1 MTDIDQLEAAF
12 PEIDPPSRP
21 SVPSPGNVS
30 GPDYDQK
37 LKRLGDKW
45 RSVLDTPGDAGYAS
59 ASEADLALI
68 DALVKRNW
76 TDGDIWTAL
85 RGSARYRDRVDRKG
99 ERHTEQLYAK
109 EIGKARSLVT
119 PFPPDEPRTDRRR
132 SAGRERRTRTAATA
146 GTPNRRAPQPA
157 PPGAPEPEHWSP
169 STSPESFITRYVAYA
184 SQRTDAPPE
193 AHELMAV
200 GILSSLVGPG
210 TRLPIAATVGGWKL
224 TLWTLYVVNST
235 VGRKSTVINLARD
248 ILDRILSGSALVE
261 WEGSPQGLIQRLQ
274 DRDGKPAVF
283 LRDEYSGL
291 MQQMNRGGHMAG
303 LAQTLIRAYD
313 GGVIENIRVR
323 KKNALSGKTEA
334 DNDRVADPYLTT
346 LAASTLDSFVS
357 RCTIDNVLD
366 GFLARFIIVSG
377 EATPRPMAKLT
388 AALLD
393 QRGMLLDHAR
403 AYAERAEQLPEIDL
417 SPDVMAAAWDLE
429 QAWIAEAQATDHPGA
444 MAASFKR
451 LSESVLKVAAL
462 IAIDEADVPRVEMAH
477 YQAASSMSERWKAST
492 QRLIEQ
498 LGATEF
504 QHNCDRILETVRH
517 HPGGIGQGDLYR
529 RHRRLRKRDY
539 EEAIGA
545 LIIQGLI
552 EEAAGESSGGRP
564 PTIIYPAGAV
574 MASDS
579 GEEVP

>member
-1 MTDIDQLEAAF
+1 
-12 PEIDPPSRP
+12 
-21 SVPSPGNVS
+21 
-30 GPDYDQK
+30 
-37 LKRLGDKW
+37 
-45 RSVLDTPGDAGYAS
+45 
-59 ASEADLALI
+59 
-68 DALVKRNW
+68 
-76 TDGDIWTAL
+76 
-85 RGSARYRDRVDRKG
+85 
-99 ERHTEQLYAK
+99 
-109 EIGKARSLVT
+109 
-119 PFPPDEPRTDRRR
+119 
-132 SAGRERRTRTAATA
+132 
-146 GTPNRRAPQPA
+146 
-157 PPGAPEPEHWSP
+157 
-169 STSPESFITRYVAYA
+169 
-184 SQRTDAPPE
+184 
-193 AHELMAV
+193 MAV

-248 ILDRILSGSALVE
+248 ILDRILSSSALLE

-274 DRDGKPAVF
+274 DRDGKSAVF

-291 MQQMNRGGHMAG
+291 VQQMNRGGHMAG

-313 GGVIENIRVR
+313 GGVIENVRVR

-377 EATPRPMAKLT
+377 QATPRPMAKLT

-403 AYAERAEQLPEIDL
+403 AFAERAVQLPEIDL
-417 SPDVMAAAWDLE
+417 SQPVMDAAWELE
-429 QAWIAEAQATDHPGA
+429 QAWVTEAGETDHPGA

-462 IAIDEADVPRVEMAH
+462 IAIDEADVPRVELEH
-477 YQAASSMSERWKAST
+477 YRAAVAMGERWKAST

-504 QHNCDRILETVRH
+504 QNNCDRIMETVRH

-529 RHRRLRKRDY
+529 RHRRLRKRDF
-539 EEAIGA
+539 EEVIDA
-545 LIIQGLI
+545 LIIQGMI
-552 EEAAGESSGGRP
+552 EEAAGESTGGRP

-574 MASDS
+574 AASEAD
-579 GEEVP
+579 EEVP